1 MLGSWQTWSYSLPM
15 GRCSWTSHPSKNGSV
30 TTPSTMNETS
40 ALNSIMIVKWTTTSW
55 LILIRPLVA
64 PPHGSLS
71 PPRLHQNLSGV
82 PILPLSTIMTLVMRL
97 TTLTMVVT
105 GKFWTLCYTTVM
117 VFFHRKPQPRG
128 LRTIWRIR
136 QLWNGKLSKLL
147 GDSQF
152 ETNPDARVDKVSMDD
167 IDRFLVCLF

>member
-1 MLGSWQTWSYSLPM
+1 M

-30 TTPSTMNETS
+30 TTASTMNETS

-71 PPRLHQNLSGV
+71 PTRLHQNLSGV
-82 PILPLSTIMTLVMRL
+82 SILPLSTIMTLVMRL

-105 GKFWTLCYTTVM
+105 RKLWTLCYTTAM

-136 QLWNGKLSKLL
+136 QLWNGKLSSNYWGIANSRLTL
-147 GDSQF
+147 MLELTRSVWTISIVFWCACF
-152 ETNPDARVDKVSMDD
+152 ENF
-167 IDRFLVCLF
+167 RFC